1 MMGEVYHLD
10 LVIKK
15 VDHKTRANAEEER
28 LVIIDRSTRKEKRSF
43 LARDVEY
50 FIVANNKNYSNYAN
64 NSFDYQ
70 VNDFETELNL
80 IF

>member
-15 VDHKTRANAEEER
+15 VDHKTRANAKEER